1 MLYRIIDPDWFPQC
15 LDHVKRAY
23 WPEEDYLK
31 HRQAL
36 AFASVPA
43 RGEERI
49 RETGRMLE
57 RIVGAV
63 SGEKLYQAL
72 GNGGPAD
79 QAFSLPFLDRFHRLF
94 LQRQWN
100 EPYPD
105 PQAQAEELFRL
116 GPPENGGGNS
126 SRNVGNY
133 HHFVNVV
140 AALARLVHYF
150 QDAGH
155 LYKILEDRAP
165 EYGGLVYEKQPTL
178 RTFKLMLA
186 ALYHDIGKSVVD
198 PRHAVEGAIILA
210 HHTTQGR
217 YAIDRIVKAYHP
229 DNEFDRDDFLFVAD
243 LVLYHDHYGTVG
255 TGEDSYLP
263 LVDVIDRIKRYS
275 LKHDVDKT
283 NLFGWSLRYLFDL
296 WLLNVAD
303 IMVSLNWKPESPA
316 RKNWK
321 FAPQEEWL
329 DPQRAQDS
337 ITAFFD
343 APKGGGLVHDFKIT
357 ADLLKRHCLKKHCD
371 DLGPLETA
379 AHDYS
384 QRHVIERLRR
394 LVTSSLIAPLADRVR
409 DDNVTELIRISRCI
423 QHLSEE
429 QWNAAIARSIQ
440 AIASY
445 SEFTQRFARIGKMDY
460 ALGFFQQI
468 GEAAL
473 QRIEQELQGQAPTG
487 WIRPVESGIRADFME
502 QAQAQFFADNF
513 AATVVQILGYLIFR
527 EPAND
532 RVRNIEFSD
541 AKNRL
546 TDEKMP
552 QLLSL
557 EGPAR
562 TRRSI
567 QFILQTIYLY

>member
-1 MLYRIIDPDWFPQC
+1 M
-15 LDHVKRAY
+15 
-23 WPEEDYLK
+23 
-31 HRQAL
+31 
-36 AFASVPA
+36 
-43 RGEERI
+43 
-49 RETGRMLE
+49 
-57 RIVGAV
+57 
-63 SGEKLYQAL
+63 
-72 GNGGPAD
+72 
-79 QAFSLPFLDRFHRLF
+79 
-94 LQRQWN
+94 
-100 EPYPD
+100 
-105 PQAQAEELFRL
+105 
-116 GPPENGGGNS
+116 
-126 SRNVGNY
+126 
-133 HHFVNVV
+133 V

-155 LYKILEDRAP
+155 LHKIFEDRAP
-165 EYGGLVYEKQPTL
+165 EYGGLVYDRQPTL

-186 ALYHDIGKSVVD
+186 AFYHDIGKCVVD

-217 YAIDRIVKAYHP
+217 FAIDRNVKHYHP
-229 DNEFDRDDFLFVAD
+229 DYEFERDDFLFVAD

-283 NLFGWSLRYLFDL
+283 NQFGWSLRYLFDL

-303 IMVSLNWKPESPA
+303 IMVSLNWKPA
-316 RKNWK
+316 NQGRKNWK
-321 FAPQEEWL
+321 FTPQVEWL
-329 DPQRAQDS
+329 EPKSAKDS
-337 ITAFFD
+337 IAAFFD
-343 APKGGGLVHDFKIT
+343 SPKGNDLVHDFKIT
-357 ADLLKRHCLKKHCD
+357 AELLKRHCQKKHSD
-371 DLGPLETA
+371 DLEPLEAA

-384 QRHVIERLRR
+384 KRHVIERLRR
-394 LVTSSLIAPLADRVR
+394 LVTASLIAPLADRAGGDDAREIVR
-409 DDNVTELIRISRCI
+409 IARYI
-423 QHLSEE
+423 QSLSEE

-445 SEFTQRFARIGKMDY
+445 SEFTQRFAWIGKMDY
-460 ALGFFQQI
+460 ALGFFQNI
-468 GEAAL
+468 GAAAL
-473 QRIEQELQGQAPTG
+473 QRIEQELRGTKTPSG
-487 WIRPVESGIRADFME
+487 WIPPAEPNIGAEFMA

-527 EPAND
+527 EPASD

-541 AKNRL
+541 AKTRL